1 MKKWIAA
8 FVAVAGLSLSPTALS
23 QGAAGSTEAPF
34 GLQWGAVKENFFG
47 LRKCKPLWGGERCQT
62 IYVPKGLSDAH
73 VYMLWFDRSRGL
85 QRAGYVS
92 KEISGDFY
100 GERGEARYEKLRKA
114 LTRKYPD
121 SEKLDYDYLHQER
134 YEDFD
139 QFYECLA
146 HEGCGEKAM
155 FIQPS
160 QGSIRLKLVGLRRG
174 EGRIELAYESPEFR
188 DIISEYQS
196 AQDLADEEA
205 L

>member
-8 FVAVAGLSLSPTALS
+8 FVAVAGLSLSPAALS

-121 SEKLDYDYLHQER
+121 SEKLDYDYIHQER

-146 HEGCGEKAM
+146 HEG
-155 FIQPS
+155 
-160 QGSIRLKLVGLRRG
+160 LRRKG
-174 EGRIELAYESPEFR
+174 DVYSAVAGQHPPQTGGLAPGRRPH
-188 DIISEYQS
+188 
-196 AQDLADEEA
+196 
-205 L
+205 